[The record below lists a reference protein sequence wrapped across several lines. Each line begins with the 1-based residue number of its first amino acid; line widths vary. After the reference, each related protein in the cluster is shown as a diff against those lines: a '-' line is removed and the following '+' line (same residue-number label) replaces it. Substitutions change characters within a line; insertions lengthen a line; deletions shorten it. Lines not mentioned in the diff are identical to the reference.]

1 MKDYSFETSV
11 KNCEQLQKKLLNEIN
26 QKDIESKLRLDI
38 EGFDAVSKWIL
49 LLTHSYGI
57 SSTIDDLLFKFEKGG
72 LSIRLINDESC
83 QFINR
88 LE

>member
-38 EGFDAVSKWIL
+38 EGFVD
-49 LLTHSYGI
+49 H
-57 SSTIDDLLFKFEKGG
+57 
-72 LSIRLINDESC
+72 
-83 QFINR
+83 
-88 LE
+88 